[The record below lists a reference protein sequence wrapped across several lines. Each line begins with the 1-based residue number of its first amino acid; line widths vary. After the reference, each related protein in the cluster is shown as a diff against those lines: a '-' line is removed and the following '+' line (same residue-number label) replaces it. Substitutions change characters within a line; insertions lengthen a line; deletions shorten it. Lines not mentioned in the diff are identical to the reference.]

1 MRPSGLG
8 SRLLRGAWPLHRAAA
23 ILLLLAAFP
32 LLLAAFRLRFAA
44 ILLRFAA
51 FLLLLAAFRLRF
63 AAFRLRFAA
72 FLLRFATFLLRF
84 AAILRVG
91 ECRRRQR
98 DGRDEQHDGCK
109 DCLPVHSFLLI
120 DFRFMIES
128 LNFAR
133 ADTFPISH
141 AAAMRHRDGA
151 KDEGWQ
157 REHLRY
163 GSKSML
169 KAGITCTRGA
179 YVLRSAT

>member
-1 MRPSGLG
+1 MRLSGLG

-23 ILLLLAAFP
+23 ILLLLAAIP

-51 FLLLLAAFRLRF
+51 FLLLL

-109 DCLPVHSFLLI
+109 DCLPIHSFLLI

-151 KDEGWQ
+151 KNEGWQ

-163 GSKSML
+163 GSKSIL
-169 KAGITCTRGA
+169 KTGITCARGA
-179 YVLRSAT
+179 YVLCSAT